1 MPSYDWLISDW
12 SSDVCFSYLARE
24 ARGRQ
29 VEAFCESFDAKATA
43 VLRAVIGSCGE
54 MRQVAQQMSS
64 IAEQTASQAKLVTGA
79 AEEASSNVQTAASG
93 AEELSS
99 SIGQIAR
106 QVEIGRASCRER
118 GGQYVYIS
126 VGGDSL

>member
-1 MPSYDWLISDW
+1 MVRAKELAAAQQKEQA
-12 SSDVCFSYLARE
+12 ARE

-54 MRQVAQQMSS
+54 MRPVAQQMSS

-79 AEEASSNVQTAASG
+79 AEAASSNVQTAASG
-93 AEELSS
+93 AEDLYSSNGEL
-99 SIGQIAR
+99 AR
-106 QVEIGRASCRER
+106 QAGTAGRASVRER
-118 GGQYVYIS
+118 
-126 VGGDSL
+126 VGP

>member
-1 MPSYDWLISDW
+1 M
-12 SSDVCFSYLARE
+12 VRTKGLAAAQQKEQAAKE

-64 IAEQTASQAKLVTGA
+64 IAEQTARQATLVTGA
-79 AEEASSNVQTAASG
+79 AAEAASHQQTAPSR
-93 AEELSS
+93 AEEPSA
-99 SIGQIAR
+99 SIGGPAPQVAHANHTTR
-106 QVEIGRASCRER
+106 QA
-118 GGQYVYIS
+118 
-126 VGGDSL
+126 

>member
-1 MPSYDWLISDW
+1 MVRAKELAAAQQKEQA
-12 SSDVCFSYLARE
+12 ARE

-79 AEEASSNVQTAASG
+79 AEGAPSTGQTHAPG
-93 AEELSS
+93 AGAPSS
-99 SIGQIAR
+99 STGRNAR
-106 QVEIGRASCRER
+106 HAPPT
-118 GGQYVYIS
+118 
-126 VGGDSL
+126 